1 MADWQDPETMS
12 FWVLGVSF
20 IILFLI
26 IYVLVF
32 VKNHIARII
41 RENQL
46 KAEQELNVQ
55 KELLRHTLDVQEKE
69 RSRIAMDLHDNLVAE
84 LNIIR
89 MLNENE
95 EDRAAISQRLKRSMA
110 SARKI
115 SHELTPPMMQELDM
129 TELLEEYVD
138 SLKVGI
144 NVRFYC
150 FHSTTRIRL
159 PQIKLHLF
167 RIFQE
172 VITNSLKH
180 ANASLVEV
188 HFRNTGSVVG
198 MLIKDNGSAT
208 FSDSGNG
215 LGLKNI
221 ESRAQLLKANYRYNS
236 RAKQGTSF
244 LLCFNVNTL
253 NESI

>member
-1 MADWQDPETMS
+1 MAHWQDPETMS
-12 FWVLGVSF
+12 FWVLGVSL

-26 IYVLVF
+26 VYVLVF
-32 VKNHIARII
+32 VKNHVARII

-46 KAEQELNVQ
+46 KAELELNTQ
-55 KELLRHTLDVQEKE
+55 KELLRHTLVVQEEE

-95 EDRAAISQRLKRSMA
+95 EDRKAINMRLKQSMA

-129 TELLEEYVD
+129 NELLEEYVD
-138 SLKVGI
+138 SLNVGI

-150 FHSTTRIRL
+150 FHQATMIRL

-172 VITNSLKH
+172 VIANSLKH
-180 ANASLVEV
+180 ANASSVEV
-188 HFRNTGSVVG
+188 HFRSAGSVVG
-198 MLIKDNGSAT
+198 MLIRDNGNGASING
-208 FSDSGNG
+208 GNG

-236 RAKQGTSF
+236 RTNEGTSF
-244 LLCFNVNTL
+244 LLCFNLNML
-253 NESI
+253 NE